1 MDPRAS
7 HWFACGMFRT
17 GLAMAAGALLLVP
30 GAGAVTPEQCRK
42 AAEYSAERRGF
53 ALLVM
58 EHGKVVFEAH
68 QRGSTPATRH
78 KIFSGTKAFWVMAVL
93 AAASDGI
100 LELDEPA
107 AATLSEW
114 GNDSRKRRITIRQL
128 LNCTSGL
135 EEASWLHRRGL
146 PDRNA
151 SATALP
157 TAAEPGGAFIYGP
170 SHYQVLGEILRRKLA
185 GRGQTPIAYLKKRVL
200 APLGLKA
207 VEFLPDQKGQPL
219 LATGFELSARE
230 WARLGVLIQNGGRF
244 NGRRIVPAP
253 LLEECFRGSP
263 VNRAFG
269 LGFWLNSAGNSG
281 READIED
288 MLERPWQ
295 AQNWERITICRDAP
309 EDLRVSLGSG
319 YQRLYVIPSRELIIV
334 RQGMDAPFS
343 DAAFLRILLS
353 D

>member
-1 MDPRAS
+1 
-7 HWFACGMFRT
+7 
-17 GLAMAAGALLLVP
+17 MAAFALLLAA
-30 GAGAVTPEQCRK
+30 GAGAVTPEQCRL

-93 AAASDGI
+93 AAAGEGI
-100 LELDEPA
+100 LQLDEPA
-107 AATLSEW
+107 AAILPEW
-114 GNDSRKRRITIRQL
+114 ADDPRKRRITIRQL
-128 LNCTSGL
+128 LECTSGL

-146 PDRNA
+146 PNRNA
-151 SATALP
+151 SAIRLP
-157 TAAEPGGAFIYGP
+157 TVAEPGRAFIYGP
-170 SHYQVLGEILRRKLA
+170 SHYQVIGEILRRKLA
-185 GRGQTPIAYLKKRVL
+185 ERRQTPMAYLKKRVL
-200 APLGLKA
+200 APLGLKGM
-207 VEFLPDQKGQPL
+207 EFLPDQNGQPL

-230 WARLGVLIQNGGRF
+230 WARLGTLIQNRGSF
-244 NGRRIVPAP
+244 NGRRIVPAA
-253 LLEECFRGSP
+253 LLDECFHGSS

-269 LGFWLNSAGNSG
+269 AGFWLNCAGSSG

-295 AQNWERITICRDAP
+295 TQNWDRLTICRDAP
-309 EDLRVSLGSG
+309 DDLRVSLGSG

-334 RQGMDAPFS
+334 RQGMDSPFS
-343 DAAFLRILLS
+343 DAAFLRILLR